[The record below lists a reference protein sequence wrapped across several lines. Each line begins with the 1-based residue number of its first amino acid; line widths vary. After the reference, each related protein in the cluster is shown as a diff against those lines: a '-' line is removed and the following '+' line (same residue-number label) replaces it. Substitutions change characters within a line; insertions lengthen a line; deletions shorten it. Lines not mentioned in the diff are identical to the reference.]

1 MALAHDKDGFLTG
14 PPAEIDSDAYAQAL
28 AIWRDIKGDTAAI
41 RSSLSRRAS
50 EATRAGTAA
59 KAAVATPSRQQSGL
73 RLVQIERVA
82 AGVVQGL
89 DKGARVRAAKPRS
102 GSMVAEAAVAASTS
116 AKKVVAAK
124 LAASAVKAATPER
137 GAGGRFVSKGGSP
150 GEKRK
155 SKRNGDDEDT
165 PGFLSRAAEYLSGAA
180 DKISTAASENE
191 QLDPAI
197 AAAKEVGDV
206 ISPIVKTTWGVGK
219 GFVGLFKRDKDGKD
233 KAIPWYRRIWGELR
247 AINKKSG
254 GGEGGGLL
262 SGLLPSLGGLLGKIP
277 GIGAIGKLMGGI
289 GGGRGL
295 LRFAAKAALPLAG
308 IASAFKS
315 FQTSTEEYAQRMG
328 LTSGESLAKDL
339 GIRFV
344 GTLGDLGNTIT
355 FGLAGKL
362 GEIMSPAMND
372 FVDRS
377 VKAWTDTTTWF
388 REKWEGAKELG
399 GRAVDAVKAAPG
411 RAWDATKSA
420 ASSAKDWVLGKTSKW
435 FESGNKGAAAVSSGK
450 GDYGGASY
458 GTYQLSSSRG
468 TLQKFLKSSGY
479 EGQFMGLKPG
489 TKEFNDKWQQIAKA
503 DPAFGNA
510 QHDFIKASH
519 FDPQMAK
526 LKGAGIDLSKRG
538 AAVQD
543 SVWSTSV
550 QFGGDSSLIQNA
562 LKGKDVAGMSDAD
575 IVAAIQD
582 YKIKN
587 NDSLF
592 SKSSAGV
599 RASTLQRAQNEK
611 IALTR
616 LAAAD
621 AASPAMAAMP
631 SASARAVTAAPSVA
645 RVPSAAQSPESMTP
659 PPAPQPP
666 PTRIGTNG
674 QGDKPVAVNIP
685 KDVGQNVSD
694 RGIAQVVTGGLGG
707 YSVFR

>member
-1 MALAHDKDGFLTG
+1 MLAHDKDGFLIG
-14 PPAEIDSDAYAQAL
+14 PPAEIGSDTYAQAL

-50 EATRAGTAA
+50 EATCTGTAA
-59 KAAVATPSRQQSGL
+59 KATVATPARRQSGL
-73 RLVQIERVA
+73 SLVQIERVA

-155 SKRNGDDEDT
+155 NKRNGDDEDM
-165 PGFLSRAAEYLSGAA
+165 PGFLSRAAESLSGAA

-219 GFVGLFKRDKDGKD
+219 GFIGLFKRDKDGKD

-295 LRFAAKAALPLAG
+295 LRFAARAALPLAG

-388 REKWEGAKELG
+388 KEKWEGFKNLTNQTIDKAKDVG
-399 GRAVDAVKAAPG
+399 SRAVDTVRDKAKSGVDFFRQESKGLSVGKFTTEEQASIIAARQSGEKFRGGLGLSEDTKKIVTDAAAKHGVDPQAMLAMAKIESNGNAYAVSPTG
-411 RAWDATKSA
+411 ATGLFQFTS
-420 ASSAKDWVLGKTSKW
+420 GTSKRYGVKNR
-435 FESGNKGAAAVSSGK
+435 FDAAENADAAARYMLDNKKALEAAGITPTAENLYLAHQQGV
-450 GDYGGASY
+450 GGAI
-458 GTYQLSSSRG
+458 
-468 TLQKFLKSSGY
+468 
-479 EGQFMGLKPG
+479 
-489 TKEFNDKWQQIAKA
+489 QI
-503 DPAFGNA
+503 
-510 QHDFIKASH
+510 IKASQGNGTVSA
-519 FDPQMAK
+519 PVTKNMGLNYGNMSASEYVSANRK
-526 LKGAGIDLSKRG
+526 KVI
-538 AAVQD
+538 AA
-543 SVWSTSV
+543 
-550 QFGGDSSLIQNA
+550 
-562 LKGKDVAGMSDAD
+562 
-575 IVAAIQD
+575 
-582 YKIKN
+582 
-587 NDSLF
+587 
-592 SKSSAGV
+592 SA
-599 RASTLQRAQNEK
+599 N
-611 IALTR
+611 
-616 LAAAD
+616 

-674 QGDKPVAVNIP
+674 QGDKPIVVNVP
-685 KDVGQNVSD
+685 KEVGQNVGD
-694 RGIAQVVTGGLGG
+694 RAIAQIVTGGLGG
-707 YSVFR
+707 YALSR